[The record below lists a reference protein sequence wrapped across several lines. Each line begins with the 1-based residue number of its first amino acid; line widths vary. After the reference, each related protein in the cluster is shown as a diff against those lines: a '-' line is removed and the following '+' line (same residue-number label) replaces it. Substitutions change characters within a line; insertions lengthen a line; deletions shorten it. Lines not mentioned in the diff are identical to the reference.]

1 MHRMSPRRSPCF
13 ALLALAA
20 SGCAHAPAEQ
30 PAQQPRYAAL
40 DAMLDAEMRALAMPG
55 VSAAM
60 MERGRIVWTGARGWA
75 DAEKRVPVT
84 PDTVLNIAS
93 LTKPMTAVVLMQ
105 LVERGQLSLDTPMQR
120 YDPSFKDPR
129 ITVGH
134 VLTMTSE
141 ANPPGSSYKY
151 NGNPFGMLNTVIK
164 GVTGEELAKA
174 FSARLIEPLGLTQT
188 SPGSLA
194 KAPFSEGLS
203 AERVAYYESI
213 NARLARPHHMYGG
226 VEPIVSIPPDPEPNA
241 AANVVSTA
249 SDYARFADAVMRGR
263 LLKPETLQA
272 MWTAPVTAKGE
283 RLPYAY
289 GWFVKDYQGH
299 RLVNHYGYYPSAYS
313 AVALVVPEREL
324 VFVALSNGGALS
336 GHNGIDGIEGN
347 AVACAVLVAFVDASL
362 PCTPVAAANVAKWR
376 ASLTPPRREMAPDPA
391 ALAEY
396 VGRYDRSWS
405 TPAKVF
411 VDRGRLYWETTAG
424 PYEMTQE
431 APDRFF
437 MKADDRTLVF
447 VRDAAGRIKSLDVS
461 YPGDATVYSLPRM

>member
-1 MHRMSPRRSPCF
+1 MTLMSHCRSLCL
-13 ALLALAA
+13 ALAVLAA

-40 DAMLDAEMRALAMPG
+40 DAMLDAEMRELAMPG

-60 MERGRIVWTGARGWA
+60 IERGRIVWTGARGWA

-84 PDTVLNIAS
+84 PDTVFNIAS

-141 ANPPGSSYKY
+141 ADPPGSSYKY
-151 NGNPFGMLNTVIK
+151 NGSPYGMLNTVIK

-174 FSARLIEPLGLTQT
+174 FSTRLIEPLGLEQT

-194 KAPFSEGLS
+194 KAPFAEGLS
-203 AERVAYYESI
+203 AERIAHYESI

-272 MWTAPVTAKGE
+272 MWTAPVTDKGE

-289 GWFVKDYQGH
+289 GWFVREYQGH

-347 AVACAVLVAFVDASL
+347 AVACAVLVRFVDASL
-362 PCTPVAAANVAKWR
+362 PCAPVAAASVAKWR
-376 ASLTPPRREMAPDPA
+376 AAIVPPRREMAPDPA
-391 ALAEY
+391 VLAAY

-424 PYEMTQE
+424 PFEMTQE

-437 MKADDRTLVF
+437 MKANDRTLVF
-447 VRDAAGRIKSLDVS
+447 VRDGSGRVTKVDVTEAGE
-461 YPGDATVYSLPRM
+461 ATVYSLPRM